1 MEDADAAAYGK
12 RFLWRR
18 EEMVTRRAL
27 MAAGLAAGTLA
38 ALPAMA
44 ADVVKIGLVLPMT
57 GPFASTGRQVEAG
70 VKAFI
75 ALNGDTV
82 AGKKIEIVLRDDGGV
97 ADQTRRI
104 AQELVVN
111 DGVKML
117 AGFGLTPLAM
127 SVAPVLNQAKI
138 PAIITSAT
146 TSAIM
151 KQSEYYVRTS
161 MAGPQS
167 AVPVATWAVKN
178 NLKRVVTLVSDYG
191 PGIDIEQGFTNQ
203 FKKEGGTIVEAV
215 RVPLAN
221 PDFAPFLQRVR
232 DAKPDA
238 VFVFVPSG
246 VGSLFMK
253 QFVDRGLSDAGI
265 KLIAT
270 GDVTDDDLLNGI
282 GAASKGVITGHFYS
296 ALHDSPENKAFV
308 AQVRKASNNM
318 RPNFMSVGGYDAMT
332 LAYAALKKTNGDT
345 DGTKLV
351 EAMKGMSWISPR
363 GPITIDPA
371 TRDIVQDI
379 YMREVKEVNGEL
391 YNVEFATYP
400 KIHDPNAVK

>member
-1 MEDADAAAYGK
+1 MIRRTFLGAAC
-12 RFLWRR
+12 L
-18 EEMVTRRAL
+18 AL
-27 MAAGLAAGTLA
+27 SGLAAM
-38 ALPAMA
+38 PAVA
-44 ADVVKIGLVLPMT
+44 QEAVKVGLILPMT

-70 VKAFI
+70 INAYM

-82 AGKKIEIVLRDDGGV
+82 AGKKIEVVLRDDAGV

-117 AGFGLTPLAM
+117 MGFGLTPLAM

-151 KQSEYYVRTS
+151 AQSQYYVRTS

-167 AVPVATWAVKN
+167 AVPVATWAVQN
-178 NLKRVVTLVSDYG
+178 NMKKVVTLVSDYG

-203 FKKEGGTIVEAV
+203 FKKEGGTIVEAI

-238 VFVFVPSG
+238 VFAFVPSG

-253 QFVDRGLSDAGI
+253 QFIDRGLAEAGI
-265 KLIAT
+265 KLIGT
-270 GDVTDDDLLNGI
+270 GDITDDDLLNGI
-282 GAASKGVITGHFYS
+282 GPAAKGVITGHFYS

-308 AQVRKASNNM
+308 AEVRKANNNM
-318 RPNFMSVGGYDAMT
+318 RPNFMAVGGYDAIS
-332 LAYAALKKTNGDT
+332 LAYEALKKTNGET

-351 EAMKGMSWISPR
+351 EAMKGMSWTSPR

-379 YMREVKEVNGEL
+379 YMREVKEVDGEL
-391 YNVEFATYP
+391 YNVEFATFP
-400 KIHDPNAVK
+400 KIKDPNAK

>member
-1 MEDADAAAYGK
+1 
-12 RFLWRR
+12 
-18 EEMVTRRAL
+18 MVTRRVFI
-27 MAAGLAAGTLA
+27 AGTLLSMLAAGSALA
-38 ALPAMA
+38 Q
-44 ADVVKIGLVLPMT
+44 DTVKIGLILPMT

-70 VKAFI
+70 VRAYI

-82 AGKKIEIVLRDDGGV
+82 AGKKIELVLRDDAGTG
-97 ADQTRRI
+97 DQTRRI

-111 DGVKML
+111 EGVSIL
-117 AGFGLTPLAM
+117 TGFGLTPLAM
-127 SVAPVLNQAKI
+127 SVAPVLNQAKV

-151 KQSEYYVRTS
+151 KQSDYFVRTS

-167 AVPVATWAVKN
+167 AVPVATWAVEN
-178 NLKRVVTLVSDYG
+178 GLKRVVTLVTDYG
-191 PGIDIEQGFTNQ
+191 PGHDIEKGFTDQ
-203 FKKEGGTIVEAV
+203 FKKEGGEIVEAV
-215 RVPLAN
+215 RVPLQN

-253 QFVDRGLSDAGI
+253 QFTDRGLKEAGI

-282 GAASKGVITGHFYS
+282 GDPAMGVVTGHFYS
-296 ALHDSPENKAFV
+296 ANHDSPENKAFV
-308 AQVRKASNNM
+308 EQVRKANNNM
-318 RPNFMSVGGYDAMT
+318 RPNFMSVGGYDAMH
-332 LAYAALKKTNGDT
+332 LAYAALEKTGGDT
-345 DGTKLV
+345 DGTKLI
-351 EAMKGMSWISPR
+351 EAMKGMEWMSPR
-363 GPITIDPA
+363 GPIAIDPS

-379 YMREVKEVNGEL
+379 YIREVKEVDGEL
-391 YNVEFATYP
+391 YNVELKTYE
-400 KIHDPNAVK
+400 KIRDPNAN

>member
-1 MEDADAAAYGK
+1 MI
-12 RFLWRR
+12 
-18 EEMVTRRAL
+18 TRRTL
-27 MAAGLAAGTLA
+27 MAAAGLAMGGLVAI
-38 ALPAMA
+38 PASA
-44 ADVVKIGLVLPMT
+44 QETVKIGLILPMT

-70 VKAFI
+70 VKAYM

-82 AGKKIEIVLRDDGGV
+82 AGKKIEVVLRDDGGV

-111 DGVKML
+111 DGAKML
-117 AGFGLTPLAM
+117 MGFGLTPLAM

-151 KQSEYYVRTS
+151 PQSQYYARTS
-161 MAGPQS
+161 MGGPQS
-167 AVPVATWAVKN
+167 AVPVATWAVQN
-178 NLKRVVTLVSDYG
+178 NLKKVVTLVSDYG

-203 FKKEGGTIVEAV
+203 FKKEGGTIVEAI

-238 VFVFVPSG
+238 VFAFVPAG
-246 VGSLFMK
+246 IGAQFMK
-253 QFVDRGLSDAGI
+253 QYVDRGLADAGI

-270 GDVTDDDLLNGI
+270 GDVTDDDLLNGM
-282 GAASKGVITGHFYS
+282 GSAAKGVITGHFYS
-296 ALHDSPENKAFV
+296 TLHDSPENKAFV
-308 AQVRKASNNM
+308 AQVKKANNNM
-318 RPNFMSVGGYDAMT
+318 RPNFMGVGGYDAMT
-332 LAYAALKKTNGDT
+332 LAYMALKTTNGDT
-345 DGTKLV
+345 DGTKLI
-351 EAMKGMSWISPR
+351 EAMKGATWISPR

-391 YNVEFATYP
+391 YNVEFATFP
-400 KIHDPNAVK
+400 KIKDPNAK

>member
-1 MEDADAAAYGK
+1 MI
-12 RFLWRR
+12 
-18 EEMVTRRAL
+18 TRRTL
-27 MAAGLAAGTLA
+27 MAAAGMALGGLT
-38 ALPAMA
+38 ALPAA
-44 ADVVKIGLVLPMT
+44 AQETVKIGLILPMT

-70 VKAFI
+70 VKAYV

-82 AGKKIEIVLRDDGGV
+82 AGKKIEIVLRDDAGV

-111 DGVKML
+111 DGAKLLM
-117 AGFGLTPLAM
+117 GFGLTPLAM
-127 SVAPVLNQAKI
+127 SVAPVLNQAKV

-151 KQSEYYVRTS
+151 PQSQYFVRTS

-167 AVPVATWAVKN
+167 AVPVATWAVQN

-215 RVPLAN
+215 RVPLQN

-232 DAKPDA
+232 DSKPDA

-253 QFVDRGLSDAGI
+253 QFTERGLAEAGI
-265 KLIAT
+265 KLIGT
-270 GDVTDDDLLNGI
+270 GDITDDDLLNGI
-282 GAASKGVITGHFYS
+282 GPAAKGVITGHFYS
-296 ALHDSPENKAFV
+296 ALHDSAENKAFV

-351 EAMKGMSWISPR
+351 EAMKGASWVSPR

-391 YNVEFATYP
+391 YNVEFATFP
-400 KIHDPNAVK
+400 KIKDPNVK

>member
-1 MEDADAAAYGK
+1 
-12 RFLWRR
+12 
-18 EEMVTRRAL
+18 V
-27 MAAGLAAGTLA
+27 
-38 ALPAMA
+38 
-44 ADVVKIGLVLPMT
+44 ILPMT

-70 VKAFI
+70 ARAYMAI
-75 ALNGDTV
+75 NGDTV
-82 AGKKIEIVLRDDGGV
+82 AGKKIELVLRDDAGT

-117 AGFGLTPLAM
+117 VGFGLTPLAM
-127 SVAPVLNQAKI
+127 GVAPVLNQAKV

-151 KQSEYYVRTS
+151 KQSPYFVRTS

-167 AVPVATWAVKN
+167 AVPVATWAVQN
-178 NLKRVVTLVSDYG
+178 NLKRVVTLVTDYG
-191 PGIDIEQGFTNQ
+191 PGIDIEKGFTDQ
-203 FKKEGGTIVEAV
+203 FKKEGGTVVEAL
-215 RVPLAN
+215 RVPLQN

-238 VFVFVPSG
+238 LFVFVPSG
-246 VGSLFMK
+246 VGAIFMK
-253 QFVDRGLSDAGI
+253 QFVDRGLADAGI

-270 GDVTDDDLLNGI
+270 GDVTDDDLLNGM
-282 GAASKGVITGHFYS
+282 GPAAKGVITGHFYS
-296 ALHDSPENKAFV
+296 SDHDSPENKAFV
-308 AQVRKASNNM
+308 AEVRKANNNM
-318 RPNFMSVGGYDAMT
+318 RPNFMSVGGYDAMHV
-332 LAYAALKKTNGDT
+332 AYAALEKTGGDT

-351 EAMKGMSWISPR
+351 DAMKGMEFVSPR
-363 GPITIDPA
+363 GPITIDPE

-379 YMREVKEVNGEL
+379 YMREVKEKNGEL

-400 KIHDPNAVK
+400 KIHDPNTAAK

>member
-1 MEDADAAAYGK
+1 
-12 RFLWRR
+12 
-18 EEMVTRRAL
+18 MVTRRIFIASTL
-27 MAAGLAAGTLA
+27 LSMLAAGSALA
-38 ALPAMA
+38 QDA
-44 ADVVKIGLVLPMT
+44 VKIGLILPMT

-70 VKAFI
+70 VRAYM
-75 ALNGDTV
+75 ALHGDTV
-82 AGKKIEIVLRDDGGV
+82 AGKKIELVLRDDAGT

-111 DGVKML
+111 EAVSML

-127 SVAPVLNQAKI
+127 AVAPVLNQAKV

-151 KQSEYYVRTS
+151 KQSDYFVRTS
-161 MAGPQS
+161 MGGPQS
-167 AVPVATWAVKN
+167 ALPVATWAVEN
-178 NLKRVVTLVSDYG
+178 GLKRVVTLVTDYG
-191 PGIDIEQGFTNQ
+191 PGHDIEKGFTDQ
-203 FKKEGGTIVEAV
+203 FKKEGGEIVEAV
-215 RVPLAN
+215 RVPLQN

-253 QFVDRGLSDAGI
+253 QFTDRGLKEAGI

-282 GAASKGVITGHFYS
+282 GDPAVGVVTGHFYS
-296 ALHDSPENKAFV
+296 ANHDSPENKAFV
-308 AQVRKASNNM
+308 EQVRKANNNM
-318 RPNFMSVGGYDAMT
+318 RPNFMSVGGYDAMH
-332 LAYAALKKTNGDT
+332 LAYAALEKTGGDT
-345 DGTKLV
+345 DGTKLI
-351 EAMKGMSWISPR
+351 EAMKGMEWMSPR
-363 GPITIDPA
+363 GPIAIDPA

-379 YMREVKEVNGEL
+379 YIREVKQVDGEL
-391 YNVEFATYP
+391 YNVELKTYE
-400 KIHDPNAVK
+400 KIRDPNAN

>member
-1 MEDADAAAYGK
+1 MEDAVSARKGPS
-12 RFLWRR
+12 L
-18 EEMVTRRAL
+18 EEESMLTRRIVLTASL
-27 MAAGLAAGTLA
+27 MASVLS
-38 ALPAMA
+38 ALPAGA
-44 ADVVKIGLVLPMT
+44 EDVVKIGVVLPMT
-57 GPFASTGRQVEAG
+57 GPFASTGRQVQAG
-70 VKAFI
+70 IKAYL
-75 ALNGDTV
+75 ALHGDSV
-82 AGKKIEIVLRDDGGV
+82 AGKKIETILRDDGGV

-117 AGFGLTPLAM
+117 LGFGLTPLAM
-127 SVAPVLNQAKI
+127 AVAPVLNQANV

-151 KQSEYYVRTS
+151 KQSEFFVRVS

-167 AVPVATWAVKN
+167 AVPVAIWANENK
-178 NLKRVVTLVSDYG
+178 LKRVVTLVSDYG

-215 RVPLAN
+215 RVPLQN

-246 VGSLFMK
+246 VGALFMK
-253 QFVDRGLSDAGI
+253 QFVERGLAEAGI

-282 GAASKGVITGHFYS
+282 GPAAKGVITGHFYS
-296 ALHDSPENKAFV
+296 ALHDSSENKAFV
-308 AQVRKASNNM
+308 ESIGKASNGM
-318 RPNFMSVGGYDAMT
+318 RPNFMAVGGFDGMH
-332 LAYAALKKTNGDT
+332 LAFEALKKTGGDT
-345 DGTKLV
+345 DGAKLV
-351 EAMKGMSWISPR
+351 DAMKGMSWKSPR
-363 GPITIDPA
+363 GPIAIDPA

-379 YMREVKEVNGEL
+379 YIREVRDVHGEL
-391 YNVEFATYP
+391 YNVELATYP
-400 KIHDPNAVK
+400 KIHDPNAPAK

>member
-1 MEDADAAAYGK
+1 MI
-12 RFLWRR
+12 
-18 EEMVTRRAL
+18 TRRTL
-27 MAAGLAAGTLA
+27 ITVAGIAFSAMV
-38 ALPAMA
+38 ALPASA
-44 ADVVKIGLVLPMT
+44 QEVVKIGLVLPMT

-70 VKAFI
+70 VKAYM

-82 AGKKIEIVLRDDGGV
+82 AGKKVEVVLRDDAGV

-117 AGFGLTPLAM
+117 MGFGLTPLAM
-127 SVAPVLNQAKI
+127 SVAPVLNQAKV

-151 KQSEYYVRTS
+151 PQSQYFVRTS

-167 AVPVATWAVKN
+167 AVPVATWAVQN

-191 PGIDIEQGFTNQ
+191 PGIDIEKGFTNQ

-232 DAKPDA
+232 DSKPDA

-253 QFVDRGLSDAGI
+253 QFVERGLADAGI
-265 KLIAT
+265 KLIGT
-270 GDVTDDDLLNGI
+270 GDITDDDLLNGI
-282 GAASKGVITGHFYS
+282 GAAAKGVITGHFYS
-296 ALHDSPENKAFV
+296 ALHDSPENRAFV
-308 AQVRKASNNM
+308 EQVKKANKGM
-318 RPNFMSVGGYDAMT
+318 RPNFMSVGGYDAIH
-332 LAYAALKKTNGDT
+332 LAYESLKKTNGDT
-345 DGTKLV
+345 DGAKLV
-351 EAMKGMSWISPR
+351 DAMKGMSWTSPR
-363 GPITIDPA
+363 GPITIDPE

-400 KIHDPNAVK
+400 KIKDPNAAAK

>member
-1 MEDADAAAYGK
+1 MI
-12 RFLWRR
+12 
-18 EEMVTRRAL
+18 TRRTL
-27 MAAGLAAGTLA
+27 MAAAGLAMGGLVAI
-38 ALPAMA
+38 PASA
-44 ADVVKIGLVLPMT
+44 QETVKIGLILPMT

-70 VKAFI
+70 VKAYM

-82 AGKKIEIVLRDDGGV
+82 AGKKIEVVLRDDGGV

-111 DGVKML
+111 DGAKML
-117 AGFGLTPLAM
+117 MGFGLTPLAM

-151 KQSEYYVRTS
+151 PQSQYYVRTS
-161 MAGPQS
+161 MGGPQS
-167 AVPVATWAVKN
+167 AVPVATWAVQN

-203 FKKEGGTIVEAV
+203 FKKDGGTIVEAI

-238 VFVFVPSG
+238 VFAFVPAG
-246 VGSLFMK
+246 IGAQFMK
-253 QFVDRGLSDAGI
+253 QYVDRGLADAGI

-270 GDVTDDDLLNGI
+270 GDVTDDDLLNGM
-282 GAASKGVITGHFYS
+282 GPVAKGVITGHFYS

-308 AQVRKASNNM
+308 AQVKKAANNM
-318 RPNFMSVGGYDAMT
+318 RPNFMGVGGYDAMT
-332 LAYAALKKTNGDT
+332 LAYMALKKTNGDT
-345 DGTKLV
+345 DGTKLI
-351 EAMKGMSWISPR
+351 EAMKGASWVSPR

-391 YNVEFATYP
+391 YNVEFATFP
-400 KIHDPNAVK
+400 KIKDPNAK

>member
-1 MEDADAAAYGK
+1 MI
-12 RFLWRR
+12 
-18 EEMVTRRAL
+18 TRRTL
-27 MAAGLAAGTLA
+27 MAATGIALSGLV
-38 ALPAMA
+38 ALPAVA
-44 ADVVKIGLVLPMT
+44 QETVKIGLVLPMT

-70 VKAFI
+70 VKAYM

-82 AGKKIEIVLRDDGGV
+82 AGKKIEVVLRDDAGV

-117 AGFGLTPLAM
+117 MGFGLTPLAM

-151 KQSEYYVRTS
+151 PQSQYFARTS

-167 AVPVATWAVKN
+167 AVPVATWAVQN

-238 VFVFVPSG
+238 VFAFVPSG

-253 QFVDRGLSDAGI
+253 QFIERGLADAGI
-265 KLIAT
+265 KLIGT
-270 GDVTDDDLLNGI
+270 GDITDDDLLNGI
-282 GAASKGVITGHFYS
+282 GPAAKGVITGHFYS

-308 AQVRKASNNM
+308 EQVKKDNKGM

-332 LAYAALKKTNGDT
+332 LAYAALKKTDGDT
-345 DGTKLV
+345 DGSKLI
-351 EAMKGMSWISPR
+351 EAMKGASWVSPR

-379 YMREVKEVNGEL
+379 YMREVKEVDGEL

-400 KIHDPNAVK
+400 KIKDPNVK

>member
-1 MEDADAAAYGK
+1 MVS
-12 RFLWRR
+12 RR
-18 EEMVTRRAL
+18 L
-27 MAAGLAAGTLA
+27 FIAGTMLSLLA
-38 ALPAMA
+38 SAPAYA
-44 ADVVKIGLVLPMT
+44 QETVKIGLILPMT

-70 VKAFI
+70 ARAYM
-75 ALNGDTV
+75 ALNGDEV
-82 AGKKIEIVLRDDGGV
+82 AGKKIELVLRDDAGT

-111 DGVKML
+111 DGAKIL

-127 SVAPVLNQAKI
+127 SVAPVLNQAKV

-151 KQSEYYVRTS
+151 KQSEYFVRAS

-167 AVPVATWAVKN
+167 AVPVATWAAQN
-178 NLKRVVTLVSDYG
+178 GLKRVVTLVSDYG
-191 PGIDIEQGFTNQ
+191 PGHDIEKGFTDQ
-203 FKKEGGTIVEAV
+203 FKKEGGEIVEAV
-215 RVPLAN
+215 RVPLQN

-238 VFVFVPSG
+238 IFVFVPSG

-253 QFVDRGLSDAGI
+253 QFADRNLAEAGI

-270 GDVTDDDLLNGI
+270 GDVTDDDLLNAI
-282 GAASKGVITGHFYS
+282 GQPAMGVITGHFYS
-296 ALHDSPENKAFV
+296 ANHDSPENKAYV
-308 AQVRKASNNM
+308 AEIRKANNNM
-318 RPNFMSVGGYDAMT
+318 RPNFMSVGGYDAMH
-332 LAYAALKKTNGDT
+332 LAYEALKTTGGDT

-351 EAMKGMSWISPR
+351 EAMKGMSWTSPR
-363 GPITIDPA
+363 GPISIDPA

-379 YMREVKEVNGEL
+379 YIREVKDVDGEL
-391 YNVEFATYP
+391 YNVEFATYE
-400 KIHDPNAVK
+400 KVRDPNAPAQ

>member
-1 MEDADAAAYGK
+1 MIS
-12 RFLWRR
+12 RR
-18 EEMVTRRAL
+18 TL
-27 MAAGLAAGTLA
+27 MAAAGFAMGGLVAI
-38 ALPAMA
+38 PASA
-44 ADVVKIGLVLPMT
+44 QETVKIGLVLPMT

-70 VKAFI
+70 VKAYM

-82 AGKKIEIVLRDDGGV
+82 AGKKIEVVLRDDAGV

-117 AGFGLTPLAM
+117 MGFGLTPLAM

-151 KQSEYYVRTS
+151 PQSQYYVRTS
-161 MAGPQS
+161 MGGPQS
-167 AVPVATWAVKN
+167 AVPVATWAVQN
-178 NLKRVVTLVSDYG
+178 NLKKVVTLVSDYG

-238 VFVFVPSG
+238 VFAFVPSG

-253 QFVDRGLSDAGI
+253 QFIDRGLADAGI
-265 KLIAT
+265 KLIGT
-270 GDVTDDDLLNGI
+270 GDITDDDLLNGI
-282 GAASKGVITGHFYS
+282 GPAAKGVITGHFYS

-308 AQVRKASNNM
+308 AQVKKAANNM

-332 LAYAALKKTNGDT
+332 LAYMALKKTNGDT
-345 DGTKLV
+345 DGTKLI
-351 EAMKGMSWISPR
+351 EAMKGATWVSPR

-391 YNVEFATYP
+391 YNVEFATFP
-400 KIHDPNAVK
+400 KIKDPNAK

>member
-1 MEDADAAAYGK
+1 MI
-12 RFLWRR
+12 
-18 EEMVTRRAL
+18 TRRTL
-27 MAAGLAAGTLA
+27 MAAAGLAMGGLVAI
-38 ALPAMA
+38 PASA
-44 ADVVKIGLVLPMT
+44 QETVKIGLILPMT

-70 VKAFI
+70 VKAYM

-82 AGKKIEIVLRDDGGV
+82 AGKKIEVVLRDDGGV

-111 DGVKML
+111 DGAKML
-117 AGFGLTPLAM
+117 MGFGLTPLAM

-151 KQSEYYVRTS
+151 PQSQYYVRTS
-161 MAGPQS
+161 MGGPQS
-167 AVPVATWAVKN
+167 AVPVATWAVQN
-178 NLKRVVTLVSDYG
+178 NLKKVVTLVSDYG

-203 FKKEGGTIVEAV
+203 FKKDGGTIVEAI

-238 VFVFVPSG
+238 VFVFVPAG
-246 VGSLFMK
+246 IGAQFMK
-253 QFVDRGLSDAGI
+253 QYVDRGLADAGI

-270 GDVTDDDLLNGI
+270 GDVTDDDLLNGM
-282 GAASKGVITGHFYS
+282 GAVAKGVITGHFYS

-308 AQVRKASNNM
+308 AQVKKAANNM
-318 RPNFMSVGGYDAMT
+318 RPNFMGVGGYDAMT
-332 LAYAALKKTNGDT
+332 LAYMALKKTNGDT
-345 DGTKLV
+345 DGTKLI
-351 EAMKGMSWISPR
+351 EAMKGATWVSPR

-391 YNVEFATYP
+391 YNVEFATFP
-400 KIHDPNAVK
+400 KIKDPNAK

>member
-1 MEDADAAAYGK
+1 MI
-12 RFLWRR
+12 
-18 EEMVTRRAL
+18 TRRTL
-27 MAAGLAAGTLA
+27 MAATGIALSGLV
-38 ALPAMA
+38 ALPAA
-44 ADVVKIGLVLPMT
+44 AQETVKIGLILPMT
-57 GPFASTGRQVEAG
+57 GPFASTGRQVDAG
-70 VKAFI
+70 VKAYM

-82 AGKKIEIVLRDDGGV
+82 AGKKIEVVLRDDAGV

-117 AGFGLTPLAM
+117 MGFGLTPLAM

-151 KQSEYYVRTS
+151 PQSQYFARTS

-167 AVPVATWAVKN
+167 AVPVATWAVQN

-238 VFVFVPSG
+238 VFAFVPSG

-253 QFVDRGLSDAGI
+253 QFIERGLADAGI
-265 KLIAT
+265 KLIGT
-270 GDVTDDDLLNGI
+270 GDITDDDLLNGI
-282 GAASKGVITGHFYS
+282 GPAAKGVITGHFYS

-308 AQVRKASNNM
+308 EQVKKDNKGM

-332 LAYAALKKTNGDT
+332 LAYAALKKTEGDT
-345 DGTKLV
+345 DGTKLI
-351 EAMKGMSWISPR
+351 EAMKGASWVSPR

-379 YMREVKEVNGEL
+379 YMREVKEVDGEL

-400 KIHDPNAVK
+400 KIKDPNAK